1 MNLMPILAQAVEAA
15 DTSVGDTITEI
26 VPIDLIWEQITSL
39 NKLEA
44 LMFMAF
50 GSVCL
55 FYGWRVFKILVVISF
70 AFLGLAGGLMLSDVI
85 GGGSAILAGLMAVFL
100 GLVSV
105 PLMRWAVSLLGAAAG
120 GLLTAGVWYA
130 CGLPEQYIWAG
141 ALVGIVAGGMI
152 SFIIFRIAVMLFSSL
167 GGSVLMVSGVMAL
180 LYIYPQTSEQ
190 IQDLVFNEKW
200 FLPAALAIPTA
211 IGILLQNKFIK
222 GSQSWSV

>member
-1 MNLMPILAQAVEAA
+1 MDFMPILAQAVEAA

-26 VPIDLIWEQITSL
+26 VPIDLIWEQIISL

-55 FYGWRVFKILVVISF
+55 FYGWRVFKVLVVISF
-70 AFLGLAGGLMLSDVI
+70 AFLGLAGGLMLSDVV
-85 GGGSAILAGLMAVFL
+85 GGSGSILGGLLAIFL
-100 GLVSV
+100 GIVSV

-120 GLLTAGVWYA
+120 GLLTAGIWYA

-167 GGSVLMVSGVMAL
+167 GGSALMVSGVMAL

-211 IGILLQNKFIK
+211 VGILLQNKFIK

>member
-1 MNLMPILAQAVEAA
+1 MDFMPILAQAVEAA

-55 FYGWRVFKILVVISF
+55 FYGWRVFKVLVVISF
-70 AFLGLAGGLMLSDVI
+70 AFLGLAGGL
-85 GGGSAILAGLMAVFL
+85 
-100 GLVSV
+100 
-105 PLMRWAVSLLGAAAG
+105 
-120 GLLTAGVWYA
+120 LTAGIWYA

-167 GGSVLMVSGVMAL
+167 GGSALMVSGVMAL

-211 IGILLQNKFIK
+211 VGILLQNKFIK